1 MSVSAAISD
10 VAMIRPGHVIF
21 ANAFSKTSLTVDL
34 PLCLKFVIEHGVSNC
49 TRDGDAGS
57 GCSVKCSSRID
68 LGCAGNGK
76 KEIAPSVWRPYQLC
90 GEDVFKKVSKD
101 QQLQIKACLAS
112 VFDCM
117 QVA

>member
-1 MSVSAAISD
+1 M
-10 VAMIRPGHVIF
+10 
-21 ANAFSKTSLTVDL
+21 
-34 PLCLKFVIEHGVSNC
+34 
-49 TRDGDAGS
+49 
-57 GCSVKCSSRID
+57 
-68 LGCAGNGK
+68 GK
-76 KEIAPSVWRPYQLC
+76 KETAPSVWRPYQLC